1 VNLETGLQSL
11 MIVSVVSAAAPFVT
25 AFLGRLRI
33 PQVVVL
39 IVGGVLIGP
48 EAAGLAEP
56 EEIELFAN
64 VGLGF
69 LFLLAGYEIELDHFR
84 ERAGRLAVTGWF
96 VSAAV
101 SVLVTGLL
109 AAAGLV
115 HAYVPVALALTT
127 TALGTLLPILRDN
140 EMLVGPLGRFVMPA
154 GAVGEFLPIVGIA
167 VFLGSEGRLQGL
179 ISLVVTVGVALA
191 LVWIPRLASLARFKA
206 IAEEGEHSTSQTTLR
221 LTVMLLLGLLLFA
234 SHEGLDVVLGAF
246 LAGVVLRRWAPGD
259 VDALEEK
266 LDAVGYGVFIPIF
279 FVSSGMGVD
288 IDSIAEAPGRLL
300 ALFVLLLVVRG
311 LPSLVIYR
319 HDLAMRERVQMM
331 LLTATA
337 LPLLVALAAIG
348 LDTGHMLPEN
358 AAALVGA
365 GVLSVIVFPGLA
377 VALNRTTRVSDRDE
391 ETPPA
396 RS

>member
-1 VNLETGLQSL
+1 MNLETGLQSL

>member
-1 VNLETGLQSL
+1 
-11 MIVSVVSAAAPFVT
+11 
-25 AFLGRLRI
+25 
-33 PQVVVL
+33 
-39 IVGGVLIGP
+39 
-48 EAAGLAEP
+48 
-56 EEIELFAN
+56 
-64 VGLGF
+64 
-69 LFLLAGYEIELDHFR
+69 
-84 ERAGRLAVTGWF
+84 
-96 VSAAV
+96 
-101 SVLVTGLL
+101 
-109 AAAGLV
+109 
-115 HAYVPVALALTT
+115 
-127 TALGTLLPILRDN
+127 
-140 EMLVGPLGRFVMPA
+140 
-154 GAVGEFLPIVGIA
+154 
-167 VFLGSEGRLQGL
+167 
-179 ISLVVTVGVALA
+179 
-191 LVWIPRLASLARFKA
+191 VWIPRLASLDRFKA
-206 IAEEGEHSTSQTTLR
+206 IAREGEHSTSQTTLR

-279 FVSSGMGVD
+279 FVSSGMGLD

-300 ALFVLLLVVRG
+300 ILFALLLAVRG
-311 LPSLVIYR
+311 LPSLVVYR

-377 VALNRTTRVSDRDE
+377 VSLNRTTSVSDRADDA
-391 ETPPA
+391 PPA

>member
-140 EMLVGPLGRFVMPA
+140 EMLVGPLGRFIMPA